1 MNTSPTP
8 QASSEKLDFKRILPL
23 FVIVFVDLM
32 GLTIIIPILPLY
44 ATALGASAV
53 LIGLIGA
60 TYPMAQLVGG
70 PWLGSLSDRYGRRP
84 ILILSQ
90 IGTFI
95 GFIIL
100 GLANSLPLFF
110 LARLID
116 GLTGGNIVVA
126 QAAITDSTT
135 EKTRTQGLGLL
146 GAAFGLGFILGPA
159 IAGISLAV
167 SGGDYR
173 VPAFIAAAFSLTS
186 VLLTT
191 FWFKETLNAGQA
203 QQPQARRP
211 LLARLREALATPIIG
226 VLLTLIFAQ
235 QVIFGGFE
243 QLLSLFTLTRLGMN
257 GTGNAALFIFVGV
270 LIVMVQGKFIGV
282 WSKRYGERKLIYAG
296 LALLAFGLTL
306 TALTP
311 SVPVPWYS
319 KADLLAEFA
328 RSAAASGETHALSS
342 SLALPQDGS
351 QGWLG
356 LAWILLAMVP
366 TAIGG
371 AVLAPSINSLIT
383 KHSAPGSVGSM
394 LGLSSAL
401 VSLANATTPVFGGTL
416 FEVLGSTAP
425 FLIGGLLMGALFVMA
440 LRHVQAPQEAAAA
453 A

>member
-1 MNTSPTP
+1 MTVSTPSQDTSDR
-8 QASSEKLDFKRILPL
+8 LDFKRILPL

-32 GLTIIIPILPLY
+32 GLTIIVPILPLY
-44 ATALGASAV
+44 ATALGASAL

-60 TYPMAQLVGG
+60 TYPMAQLIGG

-90 IGTFI
+90 VGTFI
-95 GFIIL
+95 GFIVL
-100 GLANSLPLFF
+100 GLANSLSLFF

-159 IAGISLAV
+159 ISGIALAI
-167 SGGDYR
+167 SGSDYR
-173 VPAFIAAAFSLTS
+173 VPAFVAAGFSLTS

-191 FWFKETLNAGQA
+191 FWFKETLPEPSGQ
-203 QQPQARRP
+203 QQQVRRS
-211 LLARLREALATPIIG
+211 LLVRLREALTTPIIG
-226 VLLTLIFAQ
+226 VLLLLIFAQ

-257 GTGNAALFIFVGV
+257 GTSNAALFIFVGV
-270 LIVMVQGKFIGV
+270 LIVMVQGRFIGV
-282 WSKRYGERKLIYAG
+282 WSRRYGERKLIYAG
-296 LALLAFGLTL
+296 LGLLAFGLIL

-311 SVPVPWYS
+311 NVPVPWYS
-319 KADLLAEFA
+319 RSELLVEFA
-328 RSAAASGETHALSS
+328 RSGGLSGEAHTLSS
-342 SLALPQDGS
+342 SLALPDDVAR
-351 QGWLG
+351 GWLG
-356 LAWILLAMVP
+356 LIWILVAMIP
-366 TAIGG
+366 TSIGG

-383 KHSAPGSVGSM
+383 KNSAPSSVGSM

-401 VSLANATTPVFGGTL
+401 VSLANATTPVFGGAL
-416 FEVLGSTAP
+416 FELLGNTAP
-425 FLIGGLLMGALFVMA
+425 FLIGGLLMAVLFVMA
-440 LRHVQAPQEAAAA
+440 LRHVRTPQEVAVPA
-453 A
+453 